1 MQLLIIIANRT
12 PSISGTQR
20 ALTCSSLRKNV
31 IYVLWYSLE
40 SQKIPFMLLVEMQ
53 FIANYLCDTP
63 TSHSRNVVHTYH
75 QGTWQIRP
83 SFLKAML
90 HIGAVLNS
98 AQNGYYSGRFHL
110 DGDMT
115 SRVGGVVPVIS
126 TWGPGYWGNYFEA
139 FWHVFWHE
147 IPPVTQPL
155 SWGRVT
161 TTPGQPVVKWRP
173 LVEEG
178 Q

>member
-83 SFLKAML
+83 SFLKSNAAQWGSFEFGTKWVL
-90 HIGAVLNS
+90 LWKVSFGWRHDVSCRGGCPCDINLGARLL
-98 AQNGYYSGRFHL
+98 GKL
-110 DGDMT
+110 
-115 SRVGGVVPVIS
+115 
-126 TWGPGYWGNYFEA
+126 
-139 FWHVFWHE
+139 
-147 IPPVTQPL
+147 L
-155 SWGRVT
+155 
-161 TTPGQPVVKWRP
+161 
-173 LVEEG
+173 
-178 Q
+178 